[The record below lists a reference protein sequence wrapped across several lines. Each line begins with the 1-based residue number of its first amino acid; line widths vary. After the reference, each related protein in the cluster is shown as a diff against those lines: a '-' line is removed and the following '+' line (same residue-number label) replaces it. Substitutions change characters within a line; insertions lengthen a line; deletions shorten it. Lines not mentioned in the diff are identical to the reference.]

1 MGTTLRASPRGP
13 QRYPFARHGREFTY
27 KRLRFRAAARPQW
40 PNRKSESTS
49 DLPLLNVEPLRKLS
63 IAGGYRKLGPSDPL
77 ACVDADRFGD
87 DAGNRR
93 RRGLGGY

>member
-27 KRLRFRAAARPQW
+27 KRLRFRADARPQW

-63 IAGGYRKLGPSDPL
+63 IVVSYGEHQDLL
-77 ACVDADRFGD
+77 ATQVPD
-87 DAGNRR
+87 DYEVR
-93 RRGLGGY
+93 